1 MKYISLLILLLS
13 TVFAVAQEQPAIS
26 AKELSI
32 NIGYHTGFWKDITF
46 SPLQYTT
53 NSLSFGIAYQKV
65 TKNNNQW
72 FIGMDFTPGTIQSD
86 AETFF
91 TADRYFGNLEIGYLH
106 ALNQNNKKG
115 KLLIGGQYHTHADL
129 IFYNNLSAIS
139 FFLTHGVDVVG
150 KWEYNISEN
159 NHFQTQ
165 LALPV
170 VALLVRPAY
179 TGWDIEII
187 DDPDNYFKIATNGTL
202 SSWNDFFSIT
212 WKNRFTQQVSEKI
225 GVSFQYH
232 LSIHQSNQ
240 IKTAKNLN
248 HQFLIGAT
256 INL

>member
-91 TADRYFGNLEIGYLH
+91 TADRYFGNLEIG
-106 ALNQNNKKG
+106 
-115 KLLIGGQYHTHADL
+115 
-129 IFYNNLSAIS
+129 IFYNDLSAIS
-139 FFLTHGVDVVG
+139 FFLTHGVDIVG
-150 KWEYNISEN
+150 KWEYNFSEK

-165 LALPV
+165 IALPV
-170 VALLVRPAY
+170 IALLVRPAY